1 MKQRFTLIE
10 LLVVIAIIAI
20 LASMLLPALSKA
32 REKAR
37 AISCISNLKQ
47 IGLSAFNYSSE
58 FDDYTIPY
66 RGNGNQVYYIWFIGQ
81 YCGDSVVFNCPA
93 CENLAKKCVPASS
106 TPPWYGINMYNTAT
120 KGVTYQP
127 QASRPAGYEQVS
139 AKINEIKYP
148 TETIYFTDVVN
159 TSGTTASGANYTIPY
174 YNATASPPYFASARH
189 GSAINILWCDG
200 HATALSITNKENPW
214 QSGLTHANG
223 VNTVKTYWTLTGT
236 RP

>member
-20 LASMLLPALSKA
+20 LASMLLPALNKA
-32 REKAR
+32 RQR
-37 AISCISNLKQ
+37 SQTIFCINNLKQ
-47 IGLSAFNYSSE
+47 IGLSALNYTDT

-66 RGNGNQVYYIWFIGQ
+66 KGNGNKIYYTWFIEE
-81 YCGDSVVFNCPA
+81 YCGNKYVFNCPS
-93 CENLAKKCVPASS
+93 CENPAKKCEPASS

-120 KGVTYQP
+120 KGVTYQS

-148 TETIYFTDVVN
+148 TNTIYFTDVVN
-159 TSGTTASGANYTIPY
+159 KSSTPASGTNYTIPY
-174 YNATASPPYFASARH
+174 YSATASPPYFASARH

-200 HATALSITNKENPW
+200 HATTLSITSIANPW
-214 QSGLTHANG
+214 AGGLTNASSA
-223 VNTVKTYWTLTGT
+223 TTSKTYWTLSGT